1 MLPYSQKSNFLILDI
16 FFAVTLVV
24 SPIPKKYF
32 PFIDNASTYSHWLI
46 P

>member
-1 MLPYSQKSNFLILDI
+1 MLIYSQKSNFLILDML
-16 FFAVTLVV
+16 FAVTLVL

-32 PFIDNASTYSHWLI
+32 PFIDNASTYSHWFI